1 MNTLSGYLMACTI
14 LVSAC
19 SEVSGPATAEPTRLE
34 SIPDGAVKITPETDI
49 FPPAIHSTQWSSPVP
64 MPGPVNTA
72 GVEDAPVMSADGT
85 IFIFFFTPDGNLPPE
100 EQLFDGVSGIW
111 WCRKTG
117 SSWSEPVRAL
127 LANPEEDHLDGS
139 LAFTNNTLWFC
150 SARQGNYNPIDI
162 YTAELSGDQWIN
174 WQNAG
179 QQLNQEYGAGEVAST
194 YDGDSLYFG
203 KTGDGYGQHDL
214 WLSVRNGGN
223 WSTPE
228 NLGSVINTI
237 GDENLPCISPDGNE
251 LWFTRSVSGMGYYG
265 PAIFRSVRT
274 GGVWGAPVEIV
285 SNYVGDPGIDAQ
297 GNLYFTHLFYSA
309 EHSKIEADIYV
320 AYRIL

>member
-1 MNTLSGYLMACTI
+1 MRIISNGLIACFL

-19 SEVSGPATAEPTRLE
+19 SDVSGPASVEPIRE
-34 SIPDGAVKITPETDI
+34 GSIPEGAIKITPETDI
-49 FPPAIHSTQWSSPVP
+49 YPPIVHLAELSDPVP

-72 GVEDAPVMSADGT
+72 GVEDAPVISADGT
-85 IFIFFFTPDGNLPPE
+85 IFIFFFTPDGNLPAE
-100 EQLFDGVSGIW
+100 EQLIDGVSGIW

-117 SSWSEPVRAL
+117 SNWTEPVRAL
-127 LANPEEDHLDGS
+127 LADPDVDHLDGS
-139 LAFTNNTLWFC
+139 LAFTDNVIWFC

-162 YTAELSGDQWIN
+162 YTADISGNQWIN

-179 QQLNQEYGAGEVAST
+179 QQLNEEFGAGELSST

-203 KTGDGYGQHDL
+203 NTENGFGQHDL
-214 WLSVRNGGN
+214 WLTVRIGKN

-228 NLGSVINTI
+228 NLGSVINSI
-237 GDENLPCISPDGNE
+237 GDENQPCVSPDGNE

-274 GGVWGAPVEIV
+274 GGTWGEPVEVV
-285 SNYVGDPGIDAQ
+285 SNYVGDPGVDDQ
-297 GNLYFTHLFYSA
+297 GNLYFTHLFYDAS
-309 EHSKIEADIYV
+309 HNKIEADIYV
-320 AYRIL
+320 AYHL

>member
-1 MNTLSGYLMACTI
+1 MKYLSILLPAC
-14 LVSAC
+14 LFVVCSC
-19 SEVSGPATAEPTRLE
+19 SEVSGPENPQVTRLG
-34 SIPDGAVKITPETDI
+34 SIPAGAVKITPDTDV
-49 FPPAIHSTQWSSPVP
+49 FPPVIHSAEWSDPVP
-64 MPGPVNTA
+64 VPGPINTA
-72 GVEDAPVMSADGT
+72 GVEDAAVISADGS
-85 IFIFFFTPDGNLPPE
+85 ILVFFFTPDGNLPAE
-100 EQLFDGVSGIW
+100 EQLHDGVSGIW

-117 SSWSEPVRAL
+117 SSWTEPVRAL
-127 LANPEEDHLDGS
+127 LADPDEDHLDGS

-162 YTAELSGDQWIN
+162 YTAELSGNQWIN

-179 QQLNQEYGAGEVAST
+179 QQLNQDYGTGEVAST

-203 KTGDGYGQHDL
+203 KTGDGYGQHDI
-214 WLSVRNGGN
+214 WLSVRNGEN

-265 PAIFRSVRT
+265 PAIFRSERT
-274 GGVWGAPVEIV
+274 GGVWGTPVEIV

-297 GNLYFTHLFYSA
+297 GNLYFTHLFYDA
-309 EHSKIEADIYV
+309 DHNKIEADLYV
-320 AYRIL
+320 AHIL